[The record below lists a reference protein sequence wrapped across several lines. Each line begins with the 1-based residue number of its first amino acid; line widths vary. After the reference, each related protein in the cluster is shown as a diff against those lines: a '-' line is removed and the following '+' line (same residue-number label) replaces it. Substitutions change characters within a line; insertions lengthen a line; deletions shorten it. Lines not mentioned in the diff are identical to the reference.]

1 MDLPQDTVIGFV
13 SWEAAV
19 ETVEYGAEEGSVGS
33 VRPGRGL
40 LQCLPVLLG
49 CHFPGSSVL
58 AVFSTDFT
66 NIVCVSTFLGLC

>member
-1 MDLPQDTVIGFV
+1 MDLTQGTVIGFV

-19 ETVEYGAEEGSVGS
+19 ETVEYGAEEGSIGN

-40 LQCLPVLLG
+40 LQFRPVLLG
-49 CHFPGSSVL
+49 PHFPGSSVL

-66 NIVCVSTFLGLC
+66 NIADC